1 MPAWLYVCKSC
12 GSTHEAPLR
21 PGGTVYLRCLTTR
34 EWSWYEPTVF
44 TLPGRPGVRAGAS
57 RGGASRQRT
66 AAARARGASQ
76 NVRSGSG
83 TARAGRRPAAA
94 RATRK
99 AVARRVPRGGRK
111 KRR

>member
-34 EWSWYEPTVF
+34 EWSWYEPTGF
-44 TLPGRPGVRAGAS
+44 TLPGEPRVRAGARVGSS
-57 RGGASRQRT
+57 RAGAPRKGT
-66 AAARARGASQ
+66 AAAPRR
-76 NVRSGSG
+76 GSG
-83 TARAGRRPAAA
+83 TARAARRPAAA
-94 RATRK
+94 RAARK
-99 AVARRVPRGGRK
+99 TAARRVPRGGRK

>member
-12 GSTHEAPLR
+12 GTTHEAPLR

-44 TLPGRPGVRAGAS
+44 TLPGEPGVRARASRAGAS
-57 RGGASRQRT
+57 RQGT
-66 AAARARGASQ
+66 AAARR
-76 NVRSGSG
+76 RGSG
-83 TARAGRRPAAA
+83 TARASRRPAASRTA
-94 RATRK
+94 RKTA
-99 AVARRVPRGGRK
+99 ARRVPRGGRK

>member
-44 TLPGRPGVRAGAS
+44 TLPGEPGVRAGAS
-57 RGGASRQRT
+57 RAGASRKGT
-66 AAARARGASQ
+66 AAARRRGS
-76 NVRSGSG
+76 S
-83 TARAGRRPAAA
+83 TARASRRPAVA
-94 RATRK
+94 RGTRK
-99 AVARRVPRGGRK
+99 AAARRVPRGGRK

>member
-44 TLPGRPGVRAGAS
+44 TLPGEPRVRAGARVGSS
-57 RGGASRQRT
+57 RAGAPRK
-66 AAARARGASQ
+66 
-76 NVRSGSG
+76 G
-83 TARAGRRPAAA
+83 TAERPAW
-94 RATRK
+94 
-99 AVARRVPRGGRK
+99 RVPRALWSTITCAVGGGEW
-111 KRR
+111 